1 MTDVIKNKAMRM
13 AYDTL
18 VDMRSTGWVDLRA
31 VEDVLSALNIAMK
44 REPVDEQVL
53 NQQVSYFLAQEDN

>member
-13 AYDTL
+13 AYHTL
-18 VDMRSTGWVDLRA
+18 LDMRNSGRVDR
-31 VEDVLSALNIAMK
+31 VEVDEVLSAINHAMK
-44 REPVDEQVL
+44 VEPVDEQVL

>member
-1 MTDVIKNKAMRM
+1 MTDVIKNKAIRM
-13 AYDTL
+13 AYDAL

>member
-1 MTDVIKNKAMRM
+1 MTDVIKNKVMRM

-18 VDMRSTGWVDLRA
+18 VDMRDTGWVNRGAIL
-31 VEDVLSALNIAMK
+31 EVLSAIDHAMK
-44 REPVDEQVL
+44 VEPVDEQVL